1 MDKTK
6 RRLALPILALLIVS
20 AATAYADPDDVG
32 EWTKYAP
39 PADPGSLI
47 VPNTAEGGYST
58 PDQTK
63 NDQNLRRGV
72 LDQLCRHLRINHNF
86 GIGGPDFS
94 GTSVGLSR
102 ALATYPD
109 NTLAVV
115 DDEQVTLAGAHS
127 FSKLIGASG
136 ASVGLTLGGEIGGH
150 TMVIRR
156 LPSKQSCDEVFKLAD
171 FLDIKTVF
179 PLNAER
185 ITNMQLGELWRLP
198 FVLSYSQ
205 GLSVGDD
212 LLNAAGHGTVLNLS
226 FGRDDSGKTS
236 MTLYRIAEDKVRFR
250 FRIDHVIVNTGAGG
264 VNEILPIV
272 SFAANPHAAIAR
284 LLVNEAL
291 NLVNHE
297 FEQYSTGWLTYAK
310 GGSEGAGA
318 LIEFVVDPRDPVQAE
333 ALARAMRGDIYSLI
347 KMGVR
352 QSTLKA
358 DVNSALKDYETLGR
372 QNSAELGAPSYAA
385 TKKYDAHTKTFSLN
399 IPLIISH
406 DTQALF
412 GDDKVQ
418 VFTDESGE
426 YRYYRAEDTASNQI
440 IKLPIMGPLVKTNT
454 QREAEVVTHAAPGQ
468 EHGDPFIVY
477 LRNQG
482 YLRARASEV
491 REPVDEINGV
501 LNLVGAQR
509 GGNSGKIALPA
520 DKLVPPS
527 PLVENVG
534 PKGAHQK
541 TEATD
546 RKGTMSFTLVLN
558 QKAVRDILAA
568 PTESIVKAM
577 GAVVDSSD
585 RPALEWL
592 AANAKY
598 QDGSLVFSR
607 REAQQ
612 AFPGGEVRDVA
623 SLSAKAAKV
632 LADLAAARD
641 AKSNVERSEALAK
654 MVGGRGESGLAYEDI
669 MKVLVQMVDPM
680 DVTGDFVNNID
691 IGTKGVVGQKGH
703 LVLKKGRAEVEGL
716 RAAGETRNRFAEPS
730 PLVD

>member
-6 RRLALPILALLIVS
+6 RRLALPLLAILLVS
-20 AATAYADPDDVG
+20 AARAYAEPDDEG
-32 EWTKYAP
+32 EWTKYVP
-39 PADPGSLI
+39 PVTPGSVVI
-47 VPNTAEGGYST
+47 PNTPEGGYST
-58 PDQTK
+58 PDQTR
-63 NDQNLRRGV
+63 NDQNLRKGV
-72 LDQLCRHLRINHNF
+72 LDQLCRHMKIQHNF
-86 GIGGPDFS
+86 GLGGPDFS

-109 NTLAVV
+109 NTLAIV
-115 DDEQVTLAGAHS
+115 DDEQVTLAGAHT

-156 LPSKQSCDEVFKLAD
+156 LPTKQSCDEIFKLAD

-179 PLNAER
+179 PLSAER

-198 FVLSYSQ
+198 FTLSYSQ
-205 GLSVGDD
+205 SLSVGDSI
-212 LLNAAGHGTVLNLS
+212 LNAAGNGTILTLS
-226 FGRDDSGKTS
+226 YGRGDSGKTS
-236 MTLYRIAEDKVRFR
+236 MTLYRIADDKVRFR
-250 FRIDHVIVNTGAGG
+250 FRIDHVIVNTGTGG
-264 VNEILPIV
+264 VNELIPVLT
-272 SFAANPHAAIAR
+272 FAANPHAALAR
-284 LLVNEAL
+284 LLTNAIL
-291 NLVNHE
+291 GQINGE
-297 FEQYSTGWLTYAK
+297 FQQYSTGWLTFAK
-310 GGSEGAGA
+310 GSSEGAGA
-318 LIEFVVDPRDPVQAE
+318 LIEFVVDPRDPAQAE

-358 DVNSALKDYETLGR
+358 DVNSALKDYEALGL
-372 QNSAELGAPSYAA
+372 QNSAELGDPSYAA
-385 TKKYDAHTKTFSLN
+385 TKKYSTHTKNFSLN
-399 IPLIISH
+399 IPLIVSH
-406 DTQALF
+406 DSQALF

-426 YRYYRAEDTASNQI
+426 YRYYRADTTKSTQFL
-440 IKLPIMGPLVKTNT
+440 KLPFVGPFVKTNS
-454 QREAEVVTHAAPGQ
+454 QRDVEVVTHAAPGQ
-468 EHGDPFIVY
+468 EHGAPFIVY

-482 YLRARASEV
+482 YLRATASTV
-491 REPVDEINGV
+491 REPVDEVNGV
-501 LNLVGAQR
+501 LRLVGAQR
-509 GGNSGKIALPA
+509 GANPGNILLPV

-527 PLVENVG
+527 PLVDNNFRHEDDR
-534 PKGAHQK
+534 Q

-568 PTESIVKAM
+568 PAETIVKAVA
-577 GAVVDSSD
+577 AVAEGSD
-585 RPALEWL
+585 QPMLQWL

-598 QDGSLVFSR
+598 QDGTLVFSR
-607 REAQQ
+607 HDAQQ
-612 AFPGGEVRDVA
+612 AFPGEDVRDVA
-623 SLSAKAAKV
+623 SLSSKAAKV
-632 LADLAAARD
+632 LVDLAAARD

-654 MVGGRGESGLAYEDI
+654 MVGGRGESGMAYEDI

-691 IGTKGVVGQKGH
+691 IGTKGVASAKGH

-716 RAAGETRNRFAEPS
+716 RAAGETRNRFAEAS